1 LALPGHTN
9 VTHETCRG
17 WWGDRRPTIG
27 GMARRSGEA
36 TREEIRAA
44 AARLFRER
52 GFARTS
58 VRDIAAQAVTNPA
71 LVIRHF
77 GTKELLFLDTMQFTI
92 DDEPLLDVPLER
104 FGERFI
110 EVLLSDDDIRGVYLA
125 LVRGSNEAQIKV
137 RLQAIHERSFVGPVR
152 ARLSGPDAD
161 VRARIAAS
169 LVGGLLYALWVVEDE
184 GLVSAGRVEL
194 IAHYGALLQ
203 QALAGPTGPT
213 SHRPTAAPPR

>member
-1 LALPGHTN
+1 M
-9 VTHETCRG
+9 V
-17 WWGDRRPTIG
+17 
-27 GMARRSGEA
+27 RRSGEA
-36 TREEIRAA
+36 TRGEIRAA

-110 EVLLSDDDIRGVYLA
+110 QVVLTDDDIRGVYLA

-137 RLQAIHERSFVGPVR
+137 RLQAIHERTFVEPVR

-161 VRARIAAS
+161 VRARIAAA

-184 GLVSAGRVEL
+184 GLVSADRGEL

-203 QALAGPTGPT
+203 QALTGPTGPT

>member
-1 LALPGHTN
+1 M
-9 VTHETCRG
+9 VTRLWPEWPMGPVGRPHAY
-17 WWGDRRPTIG
+17 DRV
-27 GMARRSGEA
+27 MARRSGEA
-36 TREEIRAA
+36 TREEIRVA

-110 EVLLSDDDIRGVYLA
+110 ELVLSEDDIRGVYLA

-137 RLQAIHERSFVGPVR
+137 RLQAIHERTFVRPVR
-152 ARLSGPDAD
+152 ARLAGPDAD
-161 VRARIAAS
+161 LRARIAAAV
-169 LVGGLLYALWVVEDE
+169 VGGLLYALWVVEDE
-184 GLVSAGRVEL
+184 ALLAADRSGL

-203 QALAGPTGPT
+203 QALTGPT
-213 SHRPTAAPPR
+213 SHRPTAG